1 MNRRY
6 LAFVLILNAIVSL
19 AVALSVAWFF
29 EARRPDLEELA
40 AIYTPRAEP
49 VLAAPLSTPVPT
61 TATNAPTAAV
71 PTVEATTPATEEVY
85 VVQPGDTLLAI
96 ANRYGITIDDIL
108 RANNL
113 TNPDFVF
120 AGQRLVIPVLG
131 SAGRAAPAT
140 AAEPVIQG
148 VQIAAISNP
157 GDLIN
162 EAVLVVN
169 ESDTPYSL
177 QGWRIQREG
186 GVSYTFAGDT
196 PLFPGGSVRV
206 HSAAGSDTSVDLVLG
221 VDRTRVG
228 KRRDRA
234 VDQRPGRYRQRLS
247 GALDAIV
254 IAAWMQGSRY

>member
-1 MNRRY
+1 MNRRQ

-19 AVALSVAWFF
+19 VVALGVAWLF

-40 AIYTPRAEP
+40 AIYTPRPEA
-49 VLAAPLSTPVPT
+49 VLAAP
-61 TATNAPTAAV
+61 
-71 PTVEATTPATEEVY
+71 ATTPTPVIVADAPTPAPADASAPTPDAAQPAAEEVY

-96 ANRYGITIDDIL
+96 ATRYGILVDDIL
-108 RANNL
+108 NANNL
-113 TNPDFVF
+113 SNPDFVF

-131 SAGRAAPAT
+131 SASRVAPT
-140 AAEPVIQG
+140 AAVEPVIQG
-148 VQIAAISNP
+148 VQIATIINP

-169 ESDTPYSL
+169 ESDTPFSL

-206 HSAAGSDTSVDLVLG
+206 HSAAGSNTSVDLYWGLAEPVWQSG
-221 VDRTRVG
+221 VNAQLVNNQGDVVGAYRV
-228 KRRDRA
+228 
-234 VDQRPGRYRQRLS
+234 P
-247 GALDAIV
+247 
-254 IAAWMQGSRY
+254 

>member
-19 AVALSVAWFF
+19 VVALIVAWFF

-40 AIYTPRAEP
+40 AIYTPRPEP
-49 VLAAPLSTPVPT
+49 VLAAPVATPMPAPTTDVPT
-61 TATNAPTAAV
+61 ETVPTA
-71 PTVEATTPATEEVY
+71 EAATPATEEVY
-85 VVQPGDTLLAI
+85 VVQPGDMLLAI
-96 ANRYGITIDDIL
+96 ATRYGITVDDIL

-131 SAGRAAPAT
+131 SAGRVAPT
-140 AAEPVIQG
+140 VAAEPVIQG
-148 VQIAAISNP
+148 VQIATVSNP

-177 QGWRIQREG
+177 QGWRVQREG

-206 HSAAGSDTSVDLVLG
+206 HSAAGGSTSVDFYWGLAEPVWQSGVTAQLVNDQG
-221 VDRTRVG
+221 DVVSAYRV
-228 KRRDRA
+228 
-234 VDQRPGRYRQRLS
+234 P
-247 GALDAIV
+247 
-254 IAAWMQGSRY
+254 